1 MDSTY
6 KRHKRG
12 GSDINTSNP
21 SNTKCMQNCMQMCN
35 RARSA
40 YENTAT
46 RATRAADIANKWTSD
61 AWHKMNSAH
70 PSTRTPT
77 DYRPRVTKYQNSP
90 KVPSPYRN
98 KMNEFY
104 KKARQRANDTAD
116 TASLVASGT
125 VKAARLGAAPAFAAG
140 EAWLENIADE
150 VWKGRGGKLNKKTRK
165 RNKRKT
171 RKKKFRKKRS
181 SIKNS
186 SQKKDNMYLIYK

>member
-1 MDSTY
+1 
-6 KRHKRG
+6 
-12 GSDINTSNP
+12 
-21 SNTKCMQNCMQMCN
+21 MQMCN

-46 RATRAADIANKWTSD
+46 RATHAADIANKWTSD
-61 AWHKMNSAH
+61 AWHKMNSAR
-70 PSTRTPT
+70 PSTRPPT
-77 DYRPRVTKYQNSP
+77 DSRPSDTVTKYQKSP
-90 KVPSPYRN
+90 KVPSPNRN

-125 VKAARLGAAPAFAAG
+125 VKAARLGAAAG
-140 EAWLENIADE
+140 EAWLENFADE

-181 SIKNS
+181 LIKNRQS
-186 SQKKDNMYLIYK
+186 KKR

>member
-1 MDSTY
+1 MGATY

-12 GSDINTSNP
+12 GSHANP
-21 SNTKCMQNCMQMCN
+21 SKPSDTKCMQNCMQMCN

-46 RATRAADIANKWTSD
+46 RATHAADIANKWTSD
-61 AWHKMNSAH
+61 AWHKMNSAR

-77 DYRPRVTKYQNSP
+77 DYRPRDTVTKYQNSP

-104 KKARQRANDTAD
+104 KKARQRTNDTAD

-125 VKAARLGAAPAFAAG
+125 FKAALLGAAA
-140 EAWLENIADE
+140 
-150 VWKGRGGKLNKKTRK
+150 
-165 RNKRKT
+165 
-171 RKKKFRKKRS
+171 
-181 SIKNS
+181 
-186 SQKKDNMYLIYK
+186 